1 MTTQQLKTNLI
12 PQNEWETIKSLK
24 ENYSV
29 VIKLYCPTRHL
40 SNLVDILLKTFLIHI
55 KNYIKDN
62 LDFLAKC
69 FRENE
74 WDTILTTFDVVGLCS
89 NISHKYGLEVIEY
102 WLDKFPKSLHPRFSK
117 GFALESVIFILE
129 NNSLNFDNEYFNQIK
144 GTAMGTIFATTYANL
159 IRYFLSSLYTIFPG
173 INLGKTEENL
183 SLKTGAFFSMTV
195 KPY

>member
-74 WDTILTTFDVVGLCS
+74 
-89 NISHKYGLEVIEY
+89 
-102 WLDKFPKSLHPRFSK
+102 
-117 GFALESVIFILE
+117 
-129 NNSLNFDNEYFNQIK
+129 
-144 GTAMGTIFATTYANL
+144 
-159 IRYFLSSLYTIFPG
+159 
-173 INLGKTEENL
+173 
-183 SLKTGAFFSMTV
+183 
-195 KPY
+195 